1 MFKKI
6 IVGIL
11 LITVIGAGIATY
23 AYRALAS
30 EEDINTAIS
39 PLSEQQSLPAINE
52 DSPTGLNTQV
62 DVIEE
67 QPWEAEGEI
76 IEISTNGLWLRLAD
90 NSEVFVEMGPEQ
102 FWLGQE
108 GIYQPGMQVRIEGT
122 ESNGMIHAYRITA
135 LNGETVQLRSE
146 TGQPLWSG
154 GVENSQGQNG
164 NRSSG
169 AAEPQSQVQVD
180 EWVTI
185 RGNLVSFQGGN
196 MTISTQEGGLI
207 SIQVGQP
214 RFFASQGVTFAVGDE
229 VELVGYYN
237 GDQFVAGDIT
247 QLATNL
253 RVMLR
258 DPHGRPLWGGPGNGQ
273 GNGGG
278 GNH

>member
-52 DSPTGLNTQV
+52 GSPTGLNTQV
-62 DVIEE
+62 ETIDE

-76 IEISTNGLWLRLAD
+76 IETSTNGLWLRLAD

-108 GIYQPGMQVRIEGT
+108 GTYQPGMQVRIEGT

-164 NRSSG
+164 NRGSG
-169 AAEPQSQVQVD
+169 AAETQSQVQVD

-196 MTISTQEGGLI
+196 MTISTMDGDVI
-207 SIQVGQP
+207 SIQAGQP

-229 VELVGYYN
+229 VELVGYYK

-258 DPHGRPLWGGPGNGQ
+258 DPNGRPLWSGPGNGQ

-278 GNH
+278 NH